1 MQLRK
6 SLTTIGGE
14 KGFTL
19 IELFLVMAIIG
30 ILTMVGIGEIVNHR
44 RQAFD
49 RQTIAKAR
57 EWLTVATV
65 AVANQELAAIIG
77 ATSQGTPPD
86 FPNVDMNPTIHWSYA
101 NAGGDVWQFYL
112 ASANGNTAFYFWI
125 PGPGCATNV
134 DGAGLSSDQI
144 FEDPTW
150 RAAPIGL

>member
-77 ATSQGTPPD
+77 ATSQGRPRLSQRGHESHD
-86 FPNVDMNPTIHWSYA
+86 SLVLRQCR
-101 NAGGDVWQFYL
+101 GDVWQFYL

-125 PGPGCATNV
+125 PGPGCAANV

-144 FEDPTW
+144 FGILPGA
-150 RAAPIGL
+150 AAPIGL